1 MYYDF
6 SDLINIITYGNIKSA
21 LSFTG
26 ALVTLFQFLNNTKN
40 FVISSNKD
48 FEINNIKEN
57 TKVYT
62 NSFINIIKVLNTNFN
77 KLREEPNDNMYI
89 VTIFDYNELQVF
101 LKGKQKED
109 PSIITLDDLIVNSK
123 DLKNIRYII
132 VDGTSHMK
140 TFDNYAWYNLV
151 QQNKGILL
159 SKNIEDQELFKTDE
173 MMIEQQTINRDEA
186 VVFVNNTQDTIKFIN
201 M

>member
-1 MYYDF
+1 
-6 SDLINIITYGNIKSA
+6 
-21 LSFTG
+21 
-26 ALVTLFQFLNNTKN
+26 
-40 FVISSNKD
+40 
-48 FEINNIKEN
+48 
-57 TKVYT
+57 
-62 NSFINIIKVLNTNFN
+62 
-77 KLREEPNDNMYI
+77 
-89 VTIFDYNELQVF
+89 
-101 LKGKQKED
+101 
-109 PSIITLDDLIVNSK
+109 
-123 DLKNIRYII
+123 
-132 VDGTSHMK
+132 MK